1 METNELLGRYG
12 TPAERVT
19 RAAAALREGR
29 GILLT
34 DDENREN
41 EGDLI
46 FAATTMTT
54 EQMALMIRS
63 CSGIVCLCLPPD
75 KAREL
80 ALPLMVE
87 HNTSRYGTAFTISIE
102 AAEGV
107 TTGVSASDRIQTIRA
122 AVAPNATP
130 ASLSHPGHV
139 FPLIA
144 RAGGV
149 LERDGHTEG
158 SVDLVRL
165 AGLSP
170 YAVLC
175 ELTNEDGTMAR
186 LPQIVEFAEQ
196 HDYPVVTIADIQA
209 WRTTHND

>member
-1 METNELLGRYG
+1 
-12 TPAERVT
+12 
-19 RAAAALREGR
+19 
-29 GILLT
+29 
-34 DDENREN
+34 
-41 EGDLI
+41 
-46 FAATTMTT
+46 MTT

-63 CSGIVCLCLPPD
+63 CSGIVCLCLPSD

-80 ALPLMVE
+80 VLPLMVE

-107 TTGVSASDRIQTIRA
+107 TTGVSASDRIRTIC
-122 AVAPNATP
+122 
-130 ASLSHPGHV
+130 
-139 FPLIA
+139 
-144 RAGGV
+144 AGDV

-165 AGLSP
+165 ASLPP
-170 YAVLC
+170 YAVRC

-209 WRTTHND
+209 WQTTHNDKASPPSCNRARLIALSQALLFISYGRGTTLF